1 MRSGVRIPLGPPA
14 LSSSRSIE
22 ERMGRSSPLDP
33 RGPASDT
40 WIAMARGQ
48 GDPGRTGICLA
59 MLLLL
64 LLAACTSKSG
74 QPSSGTTSAAGTE
87 VTVFEP
93 FTSSGAL
100 NADISVEST
109 RSGTCWTT
117 SDESRRPDTYRCMWG
132 NYILDP
138 CFSDPD
144 ALRRAVACVGS
155 DGTDLEKVV
164 MLRLAEP
171 LPARYGAGEPASAG
185 SLPLLVLLTD
195 GTRCRPHQGTHAQ
208 IAGMSANFD
217 CTNGASLVGDI
228 NRSQAKWTIQATVPG
243 SSELTTDAIARVYV

>member
-1 MRSGVRIPLGPPA
+1 
-14 LSSSRSIE
+14 
-22 ERMGRSSPLDP
+22 
-33 RGPASDT
+33 
-40 WIAMARGQ
+40 MARGQ
-48 GDPGRTGICLA
+48 GDPGRTAICLA
-59 MLLLL
+59 MLLLF
-64 LLAACTSKSG
+64 LLAACTSTSH

-93 FTSSGAL
+93 FASSGAL

-109 RSGTCWTT
+109 RPGTCWTT

-144 ALRRAVACVGS
+144 VLRHVVACVGS
-155 DGTDLEKVV
+155 DGTDLDKMV
-164 MLRLAEP
+164 MLRLTEP
-171 LPARYGAGEPASAG
+171 LPARYGAGEPASARN
-185 SLPLLVLLTD
+185 LPLLILLAD

-228 NRSQAKWTIQATVPG
+228 NRSHAEWTIRSTVSG
-243 SSELTTDAIARVYV
+243 SSELATVAVARVFV